1 MATPTTPASKTP
13 APTTPG
19 PATAAPHPAAPPPT
33 AGRGAQDL
41 LRTVL
46 RIDSWGT
53 AAFGVVLLAGGSAL
67 SGPLGLPTTW
77 SVPFGIAMLGGA
89 AALALI
95 AGYPRIPARLTQT
108 VIAANTLS
116 CLALL
121 LLPFTNAL
129 PLTTPGTAFL
139 LIGAVVVA
147 VFAALEY
154 RGYCRGGGRG
164 SRSARATTAPPAPS
178 G

>member
-1 MATPTTPASKTP
+1 MATPTTPASKTPGPKPP

-19 PATAAPHPAAPPPT
+19 PATAAPHPAAPPPA

-154 RGYCRGGGRG
+154 RGYCRGG
-164 SRSARATTAPPAPS
+164 RA